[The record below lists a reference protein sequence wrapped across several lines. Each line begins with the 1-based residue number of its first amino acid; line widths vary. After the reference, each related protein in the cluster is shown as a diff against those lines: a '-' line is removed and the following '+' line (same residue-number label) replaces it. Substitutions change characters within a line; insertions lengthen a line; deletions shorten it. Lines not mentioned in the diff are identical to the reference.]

1 MDYKCDCESLESIH
15 LPNSI
20 KIIGDKVFWFCKSL
34 KSINI
39 PDSVKKLTFKHSAI
53 VNH

>member
-20 KIIGDKVFWFCKSL
+20 NIIGDKAFWFCKSL

-39 PDSVKKLTFKHSAI
+39 SDSVKNWRSSILQL
-53 VNH
+53 